1 MQIPAETAV
10 VHAPKSR
17 AHSSAGERSLHT
29 GEVQGSIPCA
39 PTRIFNEKQ
48 AGVAIA
54 GPAKNVAMYRSQ
66 RSGRRRFATRRKA
79 LLMRSLARD
88 GFSTNCPKRPHS
100 KSSSET
106 SSDSLAA

>member
-39 PTRIFNEKQ
+39 PTSFDLRTTRFAANPFVQGSLRE
-48 AGVAIA
+48 VIA
-54 GPAKNVAMYRSQ
+54 GSAQMTPRKLIVLTTSLTGGAI
-66 RSGRRRFATRRKA
+66 GLFAPVVVVKW
-79 LLMRSLARD
+79 LLQTEPEDA
-88 GFSTNCPKRPHS
+88 
-100 KSSSET
+100 
-106 SSDSLAA
+106 